1 MKLLSDSMMDR
12 VSVEDI
18 GGKPMTKSVNEKDAK
33 DEVCDCDKCIAERE
47 FQKLIKKRDKWI
59 NVP

>member
-18 GGKPMTKSVNEKDAK
+18 GGKPMTKSVNEK
-33 DEVCDCDKCIAERE
+33 ERVIHVKCHTTINSNKVTFGSWTE
-47 FQKLIKKRDKWI
+47 KRMGW
-59 NVP
+59 

>member
-1 MKLLSDSMMDR
+1 MMDR